1 MMKRYV
7 LKKCLTG
14 VLIILISLCINFILI
29 HTAPGDPITILAGQD
44 NPSPEMIERLTE
56 KFGLNDS
63 IPVQFINYI
72 KTILKGD
79 LGFSILSNESV
90 LKLIAGRVGATLLL
104 SLSGVILSLIIGT
117 TLGIITAR
125 KEDSK
130 LDIIVNGLSYIF
142 NSTPN
147 FWLGLMMILLF
158 ASTLKIFPTSGMVNL
173 RAGYTGFKK
182 VLDMLYH
189 LTLPLTTIVLLQ
201 TPTYMRIARSSVIQS
216 MSDDYVM
223 TFRAT
228 GMPDNQIFRKYI
240 FKNAILPT
248 ITTFGIN
255 LAYAI
260 SGVTVLEI
268 VFAWPGMGR
277 LLMDSIM
284 KRDYPL
290 LMGIYLIVAISIS
303 VCMIL
308 VDIVYAIVDPRIRY
322 E

>member
-1 MMKRYV
+1 MKRYV
-7 LKKCLTG
+7 FKKCLTG
-14 VLIILISLCINFILI
+14 ILIILISLCINFVLI

-56 KFGLNDS
+56 KYGLNDPV
-63 IPVQFINYI
+63 PVQFFNYI
-72 KTILKGD
+72 NTLLKGD

-90 LKLIAGRVGATLLL
+90 LNLIAGRVGSTLLL

-117 TLGIITAR
+117 TLGILTAR
-125 KEDSK
+125 REDSR
-130 LDIIVNGLSYIF
+130 LDIVLNGLSYIF
-142 NSTPN
+142 NSTPG

-173 RAGYTGFKK
+173 RAAYTGFEK
-182 VLDMLYH
+182 VLDILYH
-189 LTLPLTTIVLLQ
+189 LALPLLTIVLLQ
-201 TPTYMRIARSSVIQS
+201 TPTYMRIARSSVIQA
-216 MSDDYVM
+216 MSDDYVL
-223 TFRAT
+223 TFRAA
-228 GMPDNQIFRKYI
+228 GMPENQIFKKYI

-290 LMGIYLIVAISIS
+290 LMGIYLIVAVSIA

-308 VDIVYAIVDPRIRY
+308 VDIIYAIVDPRIRY